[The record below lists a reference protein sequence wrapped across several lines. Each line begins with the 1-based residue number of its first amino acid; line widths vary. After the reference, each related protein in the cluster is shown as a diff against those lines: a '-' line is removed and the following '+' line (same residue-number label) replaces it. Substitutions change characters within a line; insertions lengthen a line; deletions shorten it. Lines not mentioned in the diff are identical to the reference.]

1 MFATFVPFL
10 KPNTIMNMKKSRSI
24 VGGIMAFIALSSFNP
39 SPVATTFYTIDG
51 ATSTIQ
57 WKGMKITGSG
67 HEGFVNLKEGGLQV
81 TDGVITAGKFT
92 IDMTSIS
99 CTDLEGGMRDK
110 LVGHLNSADFFDT
123 ANHKTANL
131 AIVSADAKNNVKANL
146 TIKGKTHEVTFPATV
161 TESNGTVTA
170 TATITV
176 DRSKY
181 DVRYG
186 SNSFFDNLGDKAIDN
201 NIAFKV
207 TLKGSAK

>member
-1 MFATFVPFL
+1 
-10 KPNTIMNMKKSRSI
+10 MKKSSTLLAGI
-24 VGGIMAFIALSSFNP
+24 VAFVALSAFTPKPTAN
-39 SPVATTFYTIDG
+39 FYSIDA
-51 ATSTIQ
+51 ATSTVQ
-57 WKGMKITGSG
+57 WKGSKITGG
-67 HEGFVNLKEGGLQV
+67 AHEGLVKLKEGGLQL

-92 IDMTSIS
+92 IDMTTIS

-110 LVGHLNSADFFDT
+110 LVGHLNSADFFDVE
-123 ANHKTANL
+123 NHKTANL
-131 AIVSADAKNNVKANL
+131 AITGADAQNNVKANL
-146 TIKGKTHEVTFPATV
+146 TIKGKTHPVTFPAKV

-201 NIAFKV
+201 NISFTV

>member
-1 MFATFVPFL
+1 MKKAI
-10 KPNTIMNMKKSRSI
+10 NTI
-24 VGGIMAFIALSSFNP
+24 GGIMAFIALSGFNP
-39 SPVATTFYTIDG
+39 SPVATTFYTIDN

-57 WKGMKITGSG
+57 WRGSKIVGG
-67 HEGFVNLKEGGLQV
+67 AHEGNVKLKEGGLQV

-92 IDMTSIS
+92 IDMTTIT

-110 LVGHLNSADFFDT
+110 LVGHLNSADFFDVE
-123 ANHKTANL
+123 NHKTANL
-131 AIVSADAKNNVKANL
+131 AIVSADAQGNVKANL

-161 TESNGTVTA
+161 QEANGALTA

-186 SNSFFDNLGDKAIDN
+186 SNSFFDNLGDKAISNDMT
-201 NIAFKV
+201 FV
-207 TLKGSAK
+207 VSLKGKKN